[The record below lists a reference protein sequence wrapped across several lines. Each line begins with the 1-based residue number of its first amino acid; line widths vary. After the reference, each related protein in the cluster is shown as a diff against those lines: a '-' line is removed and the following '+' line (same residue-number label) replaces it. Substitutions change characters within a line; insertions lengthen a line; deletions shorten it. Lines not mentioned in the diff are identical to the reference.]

1 VENTN
6 LAPLSVVNV
15 VPLCLPLLVLVA
27 SFTLCARPLW
37 GISGKRVKLVCAV
50 LAGILGCLAGAF
62 WAGGSSD
69 IPSGVVSVQE
79 VNSPKT
85 VEFIWSSRC
94 AGCHGQDGKFNE
106 KFVREF
112 YPLPQKLTP
121 VRLDTLG
128 EDSLVKVIL
137 DGRVNMN
144 PYRGR
149 VSEDEA
155 RGLVRYMRHLAGEGE

>member
-1 VENTN
+1 
-6 LAPLSVVNV
+6 
-15 VPLCLPLLVLVA
+15 
-27 SFTLCARPLW
+27 
-37 GISGKRVKLVCAV
+37 
-50 LAGILGCLAGAF
+50 
-62 WAGGSSD
+62 
-69 IPSGVVSVQE
+69 
-79 VNSPKT
+79 
-85 VEFIWSSRC
+85 
-94 AGCHGQDGKFNE
+94 
-106 KFVREF
+106 VREF

-155 RGLVRYMRHLAGEGE
+155 RGLVRYMRHLAGEGK